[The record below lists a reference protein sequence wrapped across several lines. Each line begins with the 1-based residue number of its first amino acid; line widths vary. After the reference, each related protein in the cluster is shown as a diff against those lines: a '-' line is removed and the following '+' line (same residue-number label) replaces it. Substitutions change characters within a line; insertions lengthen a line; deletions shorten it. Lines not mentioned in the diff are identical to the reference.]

1 MKITVRSVMFKLSP
15 SEKVKNPK
23 STLFEEKPTFK
34 ELKKKLLSGPLGKM
48 LLNTNDNV
56 EPIIPPIITP
66 NTIFPN
72 FLFAIQL
79 LFCLKAKAT
88 DIRGSAKNPPH
99 SLADGGH
106 GYTRIII
113 PCL

>member
-23 STLFEEKPTFK
+23 STLVEEKPTFK
-34 ELKKKLLSGPLGKM
+34 ALKKKLLTGPLGKM

-66 NTIFPN
+66 NKIFPN

-79 LFCLKAKAT
+79 LF
-88 DIRGSAKNPPH
+88 
-99 SLADGGH
+99 
-106 GYTRIII
+106 
-113 PCL
+113 